1 MEWENKI
8 KMVQLGEIARNTGD
22 RTEFNDFVLK
32 HIESFDNQAFNMLFQ
47 LIDLIPKE
55 MRKDIEFYK
64 KLYPITSKID
74 IDKFDL
80 ISTMRLTL
88 LNTICED
95 EFEITC
101 E

>member
-8 KMVQLGEIARNTGD
+8 KMIQLGEIARNTGN
-22 RTEFNDFVLK
+22 RIEFNDFVLE

-47 LIDLIPKE
+47 LIDLIPGE
-55 MRKDIEFYK
+55 MKKDMEFYK

-95 EFEITC
+95 EFDIIC